1 MKYAL
6 PIVIIVLALLGANSI
21 YVVGEGHAASLSR
34 FGRVETSGIG
44 PGLHLKLPFVQD
56 VSVYDTREIISQAE
70 PGDCK
75 TRDGHSVRVGFHV
88 RWQIAEPAT
97 YFNATSGDELQ
108 ATQQME
114 PLIRNALRSEVADN
128 DLSALLAA
136 TSQGMGAKV
145 RGDIAAELR
154 AKLGIDVLGVGIGR
168 VLPRE
173 DALASVY
180 KRMTAEA
187 QAAAGTVRAQS
198 EAETAAI
205 HAQGDADNEQV
216 LAAASQAA
224 AAMPTRPESTRR
236 PPRQTRSSSATVAAS
251 MRGAPASAAAARSS
265 CSTRVRPS
273 CRPWMRAPRTTTR
286 HRQSNTDGT
295 DTERYC
301 CSTPGTV
308 GTT

>member
-168 VLPRE
+168 VLPPE

-205 HAQGDADNEQV
+205 HAQGDTDNEQV

-224 AAMPTRPESTRR
+224 AAIRGDGDADAARIY
-236 PPRQTRSSSATVAAS
+236 AAAS
-251 MRGAPASAAAARSS
+251 AKDPQFFRYWSSLDAWRTSFSGGGAVVVLDKGSPFMQAVDAGA
-265 CSTRVRPS
+265 T
-273 CRPWMRAPRTTTR
+273 
-286 HRQSNTDGT
+286 NDN
-295 DTERYC
+295 
-301 CSTPGTV
+301 STPAKQH
-308 GTT
+308 

>member
-1 MKYAL
+1 MKYAI

-44 PGLHLKLPFVQD
+44 PGLHFKVPFVQD

-75 TRDGHSVRVGFHV
+75 TRDGHAVRVGFHV
-88 RWQIAEPAT
+88 RWQIADPAT

-136 TSQGMGAKV
+136 TSQSMGAKV
-145 RGDIAAELR
+145 RGDVGAELR
-154 AKLGIDVLGVGIGR
+154 GKLGIDVLDVGIGR
-168 VLPRE
+168 VLPPE

-180 KRMTAEA
+180 KRMTTEA
-187 QAAAGTVRAQS
+187 QAAAGSVRAQG
-198 EAETAAI
+198 EAEAAATR
-205 HAQGDADNEQV
+205 AQGDADNEKV
-216 LAAASQAA
+216 LAAANQAA
-224 AAMPTRPESTRR
+224 AAIRGDGD
-236 PPRQTRSSSATVAAS
+236 AGAAKIYAAAS
-251 MRGAPASAAAARSS
+251 AKDPQFFRYWSSLDAWRNSFSGGGAVVVLDKSSPFMQAIDAGAAGDTPPPAKQR
-265 CSTRVRPS
+265 
-273 CRPWMRAPRTTTR
+273 
-286 HRQSNTDGT
+286 
-295 DTERYC
+295 
-301 CSTPGTV
+301 
-308 GTT
+308 